1 MFPLSFLLFFPWC
14 GFIFF
19 GRAWAAGTRGASN
32 EPLHADC
39 GPENRVMCV
48 GRHDLYRSHASM
60 NKQKKK
66 KKKKKHFVSSL
77 FLSLVHISSILGQA
91 WAEGKGE
98 HATSRLERPADVK
111 PGENVRRHDL

>member
-1 MFPLSFLLFFPWC
+1 MNKQKKKKKKKKKFLFF
-14 GFIFF
+14 FF
-19 GRAWAAGTRGASN
+19 FFF
-32 EPLHADC
+32 
-39 GPENRVMCV
+39 CV
-48 GRHDLYRSHASM
+48 GRHFIYWAIGFF
-60 NKQKKK
+60 KKKKKK